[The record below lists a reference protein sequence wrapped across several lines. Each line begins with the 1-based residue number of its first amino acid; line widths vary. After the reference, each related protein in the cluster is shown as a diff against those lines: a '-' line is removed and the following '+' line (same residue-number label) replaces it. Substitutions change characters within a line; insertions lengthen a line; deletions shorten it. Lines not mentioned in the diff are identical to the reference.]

1 MGKNRN
7 GNKISSSGTQLSH
20 LSTALALGITAV
32 KACKQVDLFSIE
44 NANGVLTDYDD
55 GYDTLSVWMG
65 VSRDIMI
72 TWSDNIEEFEEK
84 NFSPGIITMPC
95 FNAGVLWIE
104 IEEQDDFQIDKA

>member
-1 MGKNRN
+1 
-7 GNKISSSGTQLSH
+7 
-20 LSTALALGITAV
+20 
-32 KACKQVDLFSIE
+32 
-44 NANGVLTDYDD
+44 
-55 GYDTLSVWMG
+55 MG